1 MERSSSIH
9 VYEEIESEVGD
20 PTPGS
25 ATRPTGVVA
34 RLRQLARSRSER
46 QLVRVAT
53 AELRS

>member
-1 MERSSSIH
+1 MERSSSTH

-20 PTPGS
+20 PTPGGT
-25 ATRPTGVVA
+25 TRPTGVVA